1 MIELSIHHSSFQ
13 FQFKKSQNIMRIVS
27 DSNNVVKRVVVVFL
41 LNFSFSQFN
50 PILIVFF
57 RDVVRDFRVNGCE
70 SFILSWCHIV
80 IRQFMLMEL
89 LEDIF
94 VILIAIMGRQ
104 FIILDRNKLSIRK
117 LESLRFKWLK
127 AFDLFTRP
135 HFQMKA
141 TLREIKLFHIYNCK
155 IRWIMRCSRQ
165 RRMLLRAYSWK
176 LFFPDIKIFLLN
188 FISRINKK
196 RIKNQMQILNHIEL

>member
-1 MIELSIHHSSFQ
+1 
-13 FQFKKSQNIMRIVS
+13 
-27 DSNNVVKRVVVVFL
+27 
-41 LNFSFSQFN
+41 
-50 PILIVFF
+50 
-57 RDVVRDFRVNGCE
+57 
-70 SFILSWCHIV
+70 
-80 IRQFMLMEL
+80 MLMEL

-155 IRWIMRCSRQ
+155 IR
-165 RRMLLRAYSWK
+165 
-176 LFFPDIKIFLLN
+176 
-188 FISRINKK
+188 
-196 RIKNQMQILNHIEL
+196 